1 MVAQSTPASS
11 TRRTLVPLKETET
24 LMKTIVVPSKMMSF
38 IVGRLHMKQWWILSK
53 EKAQE
58 TLERAG
64 LGLWTEDGPRDL
76 DLKVFYPAVI
86 VEDMELQLEE
96 NVGRCEEK
104 VSEHA

>member
-1 MVAQSTPASS
+1 M
-11 TRRTLVPLKETET
+11 
-24 LMKTIVVPSKMMSF
+24 
-38 IVGRLHMKQWWILSK
+38 
-53 EKAQE
+53 
-58 TLERAG
+58 ERAG